1 MLEDEHLLRTV
12 IEEEGMPFDLSIE
25 EMNRVYE
32 SITQDLYEEVA
43 KGLIANTQ
51 CDEVYNFEKNEAFS

>member
-43 KGLIANTQ
+43 KELIANTQ